1 MDEALKQR
9 AAASY
14 LQLIE
19 VIEQLR
25 GENGCP
31 WDKEQTHQS
40 LKKCLIEECYE
51 VIDAIER
58 EDTPG
63 LCDELGD
70 LILQVVFHAQ
80 LKAEEDQFTMADV
93 TDGINAKMIR
103 RHPHVFGSDSAEDS
117 AAVLTKWE
125 EIKAAEKAAGT
136 KERRGIMKL
145 NDNLPALMLAQ
156 KVQDKAHRVGFDWPD
171 ISGPR
176 AKVDEELAEL
186 MQAETPEQRAE
197 ELGDLLFAVVNM
209 SRFMG
214 VDAEEAMRLSVRK
227 FVRRFNYVEEQLAE
241 QGKQPAESTLEEMD
255 ALWDKA
261 KTLGL

>member
-186 MQAETPEQRAE
+186 MGF
-197 ELGDLLFAVVNM
+197 ELPDEDELDYDTLGGLVF
-209 SRFMG
+209 S
-214 VDAEEAMRLSVRK
+214 RLSVIPEDGSRPAIDALGLHIQ
-227 FVRRFNYVEEQLAE
+227 VEELCDRRVEWATVELQ
-241 QGKQPAESTLEEMD
+241 ESKSEKIE
-255 ALWDKA
+255 A
-261 KTLGL
+261 